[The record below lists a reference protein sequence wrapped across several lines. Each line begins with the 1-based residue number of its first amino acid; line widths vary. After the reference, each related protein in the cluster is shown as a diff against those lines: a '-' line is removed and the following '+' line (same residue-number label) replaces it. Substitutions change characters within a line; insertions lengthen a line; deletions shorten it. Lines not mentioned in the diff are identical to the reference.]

1 MFLKLKRKHG
11 GEFSLKTPICQKYF
25 NCLIYKYVLS
35 IIVPTL
41 IAIKSEGSEKWLR
54 FDSKLFDLNN
64 NPSQAGQNIIWLD
77 NIHG

>member
-1 MFLKLKRKHG
+1 MFLKIEKETWGRVFTKNSYLSK
-11 GEFSLKTPICQKYF
+11 IC
-25 NCLIYKYVLS
+25 LRYKYVA
-35 IIVPTL
+35 TL
-41 IAIKSEGSEKWLR
+41 IATKSEGSEKWLR

>member
-1 MFLKLKRKHG
+1 MFLKIFTKNSYL
-11 GEFSLKTPICQKYF
+11 PKYL
-25 NCLIYKYVLS
+25 NCLRNKYVLS

-41 IAIKSEGSEKWLR
+41 IAVKSEGSEKWLR